1 MQSNNQHKNEYID
14 NAFNP
19 LQEEVEGGQRSFAEI
34 ENPNE
39 DED

>member
-19 LQEEVEGGQRSFAEI
+19 LQEEVEGG
-34 ENPNE
+34 
-39 DED
+39 